1 MKKITNREMQVLKL
15 AALETSDIAD
25 ILNISKYTVKEL
37 LRRIQAKLGVK
48 NRRQAI
54 VKVIRLG
61 LLEANN
67 FVVGYER
74 S

>member
-74 S
+74 N

>member
-15 AALETSDIAD
+15 AALETTDIAD

>member
-15 AALETSDIAD
+15 AALETADIAD

-37 LRRIQAKLGVK
+37 LRRIQNKLGVK

>member
-1 MKKITNREMQVLKL
+1 MRKITNREMQVLKL
-15 AALETSDIAD
+15 AALETADIAD

-37 LRRIQAKLGVK
+37 LRRIQTKLGVK